1 MKLWEDGLGMIRALT
16 GKGDRQTDIQE
27 DSVKD
32 ETELGGRHKPR
43 IARD

>member
-1 MKLWEDGLGMIRALT
+1 MKLWEDGLGMISVLT
-16 GKGDRQTDIQE
+16 GKGDRQTDIHE

-32 ETELGGRHKPR
+32 ETEWDHKPR